1 MSKRINLIFILFLSA
16 MITHAQENAIKAGF
30 TGPFMGDLNIG
41 YERAVSQNSS
51 VNIKLGYFDL
61 LMSPFISENT
71 LTPKA
76 YSLLEA
82 NGGFTAS
89 VEYRFYVSKKRGVQG
104 FYVAPYLRYI
114 SQDMVFDD
122 EIEGYIF
129 TVGTKANITGLGGQ
143 LGYQWIFNDWFT
155 LDLFFFGT
163 GIDYYKAEINYVL
176 EPQPSGF
183 NYTMVTPHVDDVF
196 VDYKYLHKKLTHE
209 VNDDNH
215 TSKLPFLFPGMRIG
229 ASIGIAF

>member
-1 MSKRINLIFILFLSA
+1 MSKRINLAFMLLFPV
-16 MITHAQENAIKAGF
+16 MIANAQENAIKAGF

-51 VNIKLGYFDL
+51 LNIKLGYFDL
-61 LMSPFISENT
+61 LMSPFISEKT
-71 LTPKA
+71 ISPKA
-76 YSLLEA
+76 YNLLEA

-89 VEYRFYVSKKRGVQG
+89 FEYRFYLSKKRGIQG
-104 FYVAPYLRYI
+104 FYVAPYLRYL
-114 SQDMVFDD
+114 SQDMEFDD

-129 TVGTKANITGLGGQ
+129 TVGTKANIMGLGGQ

-163 GIDYYKAEINYVL
+163 GIDYYKAEIKYVL
-176 EPQPSGF
+176 EPQPPGF
-183 NYTMVTPHVDDVF
+183 DYSMVTPHVDDVF
-196 VDYKYLHKKLTHE
+196 IDFNYLYKKLTHE
-209 VNDDNH
+209 VNDDKH

>member
-1 MSKRINLIFILFLSA
+1 MSKKINLAFMLLFSV
-16 MITHAQENAIKAGF
+16 MIAHAQENAIKTGF
-30 TGPFMGDLNIG
+30 TGPFMGDLNFG

-51 VNIKLGYFDL
+51 LNIKVGYFDL
-61 LMSPFISENT
+61 FMSPFISENT
-71 LTPKA
+71 ITPKA
-76 YSLLEA
+76 YNLLEA
-82 NGGFTAS
+82 NGGYTAS
-89 VEYRFYVSKKRGVQG
+89 VEYRFYLSKKRGIQG

-122 EIEGYIF
+122 EIESYIF
-129 TVGTKANITGLGGQ
+129 TVGTKANIMGIGGQ

-155 LDLFFFGT
+155 VDLFFFGT
-163 GIDYYKAEINYVL
+163 GIDYYKAEIKYVL